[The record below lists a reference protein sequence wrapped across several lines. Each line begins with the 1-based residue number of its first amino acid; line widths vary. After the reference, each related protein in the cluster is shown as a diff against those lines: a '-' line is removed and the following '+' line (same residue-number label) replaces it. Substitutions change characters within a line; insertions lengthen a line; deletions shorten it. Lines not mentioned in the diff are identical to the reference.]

1 MLRSVDSLGEV
12 SKVVRRLRRLADLG
26 RNPHPPVVVLVVLML
41 CFAWRFSVLVVQR
54 HNQFLSFDYDLGIYD
69 QGIYLL
75 GHGRQFLTVRGL
87 RFLGHHWN
95 PAAVLFVPAYWLG
108 AGPNLLDVSQA
119 IAVTSAAIPVF
130 LATRKLTRSGWIALA
145 LASVYLFHPSTGFLI
160 QELFHPETMA
170 IPFVLGAWAFAE
182 HERWRWYTAFAIGA
196 VLWKEDVALAIALLG
211 MVVVW
216 RKNRRYGLVTF
227 GGAMAYFF
235 LATKLII
242 PRILGR
248 APFYEELFGT
258 LGSSMSELARTAVL
272 HPMRVYAVLRD
283 HQAETYAHHILRPFG
298 YIGLLS
304 PLPLLIGLPQFI
316 VNLLSSLSFIW
327 DPRYHYIAMP
337 LAAAT
342 VAAARAI
349 ATRRTRAARWALA
362 LIAVVSS
369 FGVRNSGVGPWS
381 AKFDD
386 GYWATAARPQ
396 AAAYRRALKVVP
408 TDARIVTSSP
418 YFFTP
423 HLTHR
428 YQAYT
433 FPNPWVPTLW
443 AVKGENPRNPRSVD
457 FVITDEAV
465 MGADHLAVYDDVV
478 VRSGKFVEVFREGS
492 VVVWMRVDDRLRPY
506 PPDVATPATIVPS
519 ILGRVAP
526 AGAIRP
532 GNRR

>member
-1 MLRSVDSLGEV
+1 M
-12 SKVVRRLRRLADLG
+12 VVRRLRRLGDIG
-26 RNPHPPVVVLVVLML
+26 RNPHPPVLFLVVLML

-95 PAAVLFVPAYWLG
+95 PATALFVPAYRLG

-119 IAVTSAAIPVF
+119 IAVTSAAVPVF

-145 LASVYLFHPSTGFLI
+145 LAAVYLFHPSTGFLI

-182 HERWRWYTAFAIGA
+182 HEKWRWYAAFAIGA
-196 VLWKEDVALAIALLG
+196 VLWKEDVALAVALLG
-211 MVVVW
+211 VAVVW
-216 RKNRRYGLVTF
+216 RKNRRYGLATF

-235 LATKLII
+235 MVTKLII

-272 HPMRVYAVLRD
+272 HPMRVYTVLKD

-304 PLPLLIGLPQFI
+304 PLALLIGLPQFI
-316 VNLLSSLSFIW
+316 VNLLSNLSFIW
-327 DPRYHYIAMP
+327 DPRYHYVAMP

-349 ATRRTRAARWALA
+349 ATRRTRAARWSLA
-362 LIAVVSS
+362 LIAVASS
-369 FGVRNSGVGPWS
+369 FGVRNAGVGPWS

-386 GYWATAARPQ
+386 GYWATAAQPQ
-396 AAAYRRALKVVP
+396 APAYRRALKVVP
-408 TDARIVTSSP
+408 TDPRIVTSSP

-443 AVKGENPRNPRSVD
+443 AVKGENPRNPQSVD

-478 VRSGKFVEVFREGS
+478 VRSGKFAEVFREGS
-492 VVVWMRVDDRLRPY
+492 VVVWMRVADRLRPY
-506 PPDVATPATIVPS
+506 PPDVTTPATIVPS
-519 ILGRVAP
+519 ILGRLAP